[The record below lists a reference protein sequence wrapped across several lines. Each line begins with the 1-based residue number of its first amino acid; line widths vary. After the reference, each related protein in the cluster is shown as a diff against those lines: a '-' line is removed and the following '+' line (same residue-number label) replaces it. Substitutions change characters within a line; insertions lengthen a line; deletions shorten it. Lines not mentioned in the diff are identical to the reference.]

1 MKSKKQD
8 FITENEEHIPEN
20 GDTES
25 SFNFKVAG
33 VFLIVI
39 AASAFA
45 LKGIFVKLA
54 FEEGI
59 SVIALLLLRNAISA
73 PLFWLGFLAVR
84 KPDNPP
90 IKLEHL
96 VACFFT
102 GFLYFISILTDLTGI
117 SLLDVS
123 VERVIFFTYPAIIL
137 IFTAIAA
144 RKLPAKSHLTAFTIT
159 YIGIGMIVG
168 ITSKWSIFISNLEG
182 TIWAIMAASSYALYL
197 IRSQSIVESIG
208 SIRFT
213 TISNTF
219 TFLCLFLY
227 SLCFGLWPEFDI
239 NLNEYYYA
247 AIISVFC
254 TVIPFFILFEGIK
267 RIGSSQSA
275 VISMIGPAITLLA
288 AHTVLNEKLDI
299 NQLIGVLMAILGIF
313 VIIGD
318 DILGAAWENLYKKLN
333 RSYRSMTDA
342 LKQHQESSI
351 WEHFCHWITSTNN
364 YLYIGW
370 FGVLMIPTLLVAIT
384 CFIIAFITAPPVDI
398 DGIREPI
405 AGSLLYGNSIIS
417 GTVVPSSTA
426 IGLHFYPIWEAASL
440 DEWLN
445 NGGPYQ
451 LIIFHFLIG
460 ICCYLGREWELSY
473 RLGTYP
479 WACLAFSAPV
489 TAVIAVFLIYPM
501 SQGSFSEGMPLG
513 ISGAFTFMST
523 FTKQSVLMHPFYM
536 LGVAGI
542 FGSSFF
548 CAIYGSLANSFLV
561 REVTENKSQDND

>member
-1 MKSKKQD
+1 MKNIPSPNSD
-8 FITENEEHIPEN
+8 NE
-20 GDTES
+20 S
-25 SFNFKVAG
+25 LFNFKVVG
-33 VFLIVI
+33 VLLIII
-39 AASAFA
+39 AATAFA
-45 LKGIFVKLA
+45 LKGVFVKLA

-84 KPDNPP
+84 GNDNPP

-96 VACFFT
+96 IGCFFT

-137 IFTAIAA
+137 IFTAIAT
-144 RKLPAKSHLTAFTIT
+144 RKLPAKSHLAAFTIT
-159 YIGIGMIVG
+159 YIGIGIIVG
-168 ITSKWSIFISNLEG
+168 IASKWSIFISNLEG
-182 TIWAIMAASSYALYL
+182 SIWAIMAASSYALYL
-197 IRSQSIVESIG
+197 IRSQSIVESMG

-219 TFLCLFLY
+219 TFLCLCLY
-227 SLCFGLWPEFDI
+227 SLCFGLWPEFNI

-247 AIISVFC
+247 VIISVFC

-275 VISMIGPAITLLA
+275 IISMIGPAITLLA
-288 AHTVLNEKLDI
+288 AHTILNEKLDTS
-299 NQLIGVLMAILGIF
+299 QFIGVLMAILGIF

-318 DILGAAWENLYKKLN
+318 DFLSKAWENLYKKLKH
-333 RSYRSMTDA
+333 SYHTMTTA
-342 LKQHQESSI
+342 LKQLQKTNL
-351 WEHFCHWITSTNN
+351 WEQFCHWITSTNN

-370 FGVLMIPTLLVAIT
+370 FGVLMVPTLLVSIT

-398 DGIREPI
+398 DGIREPV
-405 AGSLLYGNSIIS
+405 AGSLLYGNNIIS
-417 GTVVPSSTA
+417 GAVLPSSNA

-451 LIIFHFLIG
+451 LVIFHFLIG
-460 ICCYLGREWELSY
+460 IFCYLGREWELSY

-479 WACLAFSAPV
+479 WTCLAFSAPV
-489 TAVIAVFLIYPM
+489 SAVIAVFLIYPM

-513 ISGAFTFMST
+513 ISGAFAFISI
-523 FTKQSVLMHPFYM
+523 FQSEHNILMQPFYI
-536 LGVAGI
+536 LSVAGV

-548 CAIYGSLANSFLV
+548 CAIYGSLVNSSLV
-561 REVTENKSQDND
+561 REATENGSQNND